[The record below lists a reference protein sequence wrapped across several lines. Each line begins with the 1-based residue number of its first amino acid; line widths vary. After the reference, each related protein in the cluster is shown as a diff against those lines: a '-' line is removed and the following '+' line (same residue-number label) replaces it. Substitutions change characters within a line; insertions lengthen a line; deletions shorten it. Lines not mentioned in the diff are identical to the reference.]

1 MQQPNWF
8 GGSMKEFF
16 ALISEYNTASVL
28 FRLALAVI
36 FGGLIGIERGR
47 KRRPAG
53 FRTHMLVCL
62 GAAMTMLI
70 SQHLWL
76 EGYTTDLAR
85 LGAQVV
91 SGIGFL
97 GAGTILVTG
106 RHQIKGLTTAAGL
119 WASASIGL
127 AIGAGFYIGALF
139 AFCFVLLAIT
149 LFSRLEARLIAS
161 ARNMNLF
168 VEYSDS
174 ETLGRVIDNLKKLN
188 VKIYDV
194 EITKNRA
201 SDGIS
206 TGAILSVRLPRSL
219 PHAVVMAEIASSDGV
234 RSVEEL

>member
-1 MQQPNWF
+1 
-8 GGSMKEFF
+8 MKEFYT
-16 ALISEYNTASVL
+16 LITEYNTVSVL
-28 FRLALAVI
+28 FRLTLAVI
-36 FGGLIGIERGR
+36 LGGLIGIERGR

-76 EGYTTDLAR
+76 EGYDTDLTR

-127 AIGAGFYIGALF
+127 AIGSGFYIGALF
-139 AFCFVLLAIT
+139 GFVFVLLAIT

-161 ARNMNLF
+161 ARNMNLY
-168 VEYSDS
+168 VEYADS
-174 ETLGRVIDNLKKLN
+174 ETLGRVIDNLKRLN

-201 SDGIS
+201 SEGIS
-206 TGAILSVRLPRSL
+206 TGAIVSVRLPRAL

>member
-1 MQQPNWF
+1 
-8 GGSMKEFF
+8 MKEFY
-16 ALISEYNTASVL
+16 ALITEYNTVSVL
-28 FRLALAVI
+28 LRLVFAVI
-36 FGGLIGIERGR
+36 CGGLIGIERGR

-70 SQHLWL
+70 SQHLWQS
-76 EGYTTDLAR
+76 GYSTDLGR

-91 SGIGFL
+91 NGIGFL

-119 WASASIGL
+119 WASACIGL
-127 AIGAGFYIGALF
+127 AIGAGFYIGAVF
-139 AFCFVLLAIT
+139 AFCFVLLTIT
-149 LFSRLEARLIAS
+149 LFSRLEARLISS
-161 ARNMNLF
+161 ARNMNMY
-168 VEYSDS
+168 VEYADSD
-174 ETLGRVIDNLKKLN
+174 TLGRVIDNIKKLN

-201 SDGIS
+201 ADGIS

-234 RSVEEL
+234 RGVEEL

>member
-1 MQQPNWF
+1 
-8 GGSMKEFF
+8 MKDFF
-16 ALISEYNTASVL
+16 SLITEYNTASVL

-139 AFCFVLLAIT
+139 AFVFVLLAIT
-149 LFSRLEARLIAS
+149 VFSRLEARLIAS
-161 ARNMNLF
+161 ARNMNLY
-168 VEYSDS
+168 VEYADS

-201 SDGIS
+201 SEGIS

-234 RSVEEL
+234 RGVEEL

>member
-1 MQQPNWF
+1 
-8 GGSMKEFF
+8 MKEIY
-16 ALISEYNTASVL
+16 AMLTEYNTVSVL
-28 FRLALAVI
+28 VRLALAVI
-36 FGGLIGIERGR
+36 CGGLVGLERGR

-76 EGYTTDLAR
+76 RGYTTDLSR

-106 RHQIKGLTTAAGL
+106 RHQVKGLTTAAGL
-119 WASASIGL
+119 WASACIGL
-127 AIGAGFYIGALF
+127 AIGAGFYIGALL
-139 AFCFVLLAIT
+139 AFVFVVLAIT
-149 LFSRLEARLIAS
+149 LFSHLETYLIAS
-161 ARNMNLF
+161 ARNMNLY
-168 VEYSDS
+168 VEYYDS
-174 ETLGRVIDNLKKLN
+174 ETLGRVIEGVKKMN

-201 SDGIS
+201 ADGIS
-206 TGAILSVRLPRSL
+206 TGAILSVRLPRAL

-234 RSVEEL
+234 KSVEEL

>member
-1 MQQPNWF
+1 M
-8 GGSMKEFF
+8 GEFYKT
-16 ALISEYNTASVL
+16 LTEYNTVSVL
-28 FRLALAVI
+28 IRLLLAVI
-36 FGGLIGIERGR
+36 CGGLIGIERGR

-62 GAAMTMLI
+62 GSAVTMLI

-127 AIGAGFYIGALF
+127 AIGAGFYVGAVF
-139 AFCFVLLAIT
+139 AFAFVLLTIT
-149 LFSRLEARLIAS
+149 LLSRLEARLIAS
-161 ARNMNLF
+161 ARNMNLYI
-168 VEYSDS
+168 EYADS
-174 ETLGRVIDNLKKLN
+174 ETLGRVIDSVKKLE
-188 VKIYDV
+188 VRIYDV

-201 SDGIS
+201 TEGIS
-206 TGAILSVRLPRSL
+206 TGAILSLRLPKAL

-234 RSVEEL
+234 KGVEEL

>member
-1 MQQPNWF
+1 
-8 GGSMKEFF
+8 MKEFY
-16 ALISEYNTASVL
+16 ALITEYNTVSVL
-28 FRLALAVI
+28 VRLVFAVI
-36 FGGLIGIERGR
+36 CGGLIGIERGR

-70 SQHLWL
+70 SQHLWKS
-76 EGYTTDLAR
+76 GYNTDLGR

-91 SGIGFL
+91 NGIGFL

-106 RHQIKGLTTAAGL
+106 RHQVKGLTTAAGL
-119 WASASIGL
+119 WASACIGL

-149 LFSRLEARLIAS
+149 LFSRLEARLISS
-161 ARNMNLF
+161 ARNMNMY
-168 VEYSDS
+168 VEYADSD
-174 ETLGRVIDNLKKLN
+174 TLGRVIDNIKKLN

-201 SDGIS
+201 ADGIS

-234 RSVEEL
+234 RGVEEL

>member
-1 MQQPNWF
+1 
-8 GGSMKEFF
+8 MKEFY
-16 ALISEYNTASVL
+16 ALITEYNTVSVL

-36 FGGLIGIERGR
+36 CGGLIGIERGR

-70 SQHLWL
+70 SQHLWTR
-76 EGYTTDLAR
+76 GYTTDLAR

-106 RHQIKGLTTAAGL
+106 RHQVKGLTTAAGL
-119 WASASIGL
+119 WASACIGL
-127 AIGAGFYIGALF
+127 AIGAGFYVGALL
-139 AFCFVLLAIT
+139 AFFFVLLAIT
-149 LFSRLEARLIAS
+149 LFSRLEARLISS
-161 ARNMNLF
+161 ARNMNLY
-168 VEYSDS
+168 VEYYDS
-174 ETLGRVIDNLKKLN
+174 ETLGRVIDSIKKLN

-201 SDGIS
+201 AEGIS
-206 TGAILSVRLPRSL
+206 TGAILSVRLPRAL

-234 RSVEEL
+234 KGVEEL

>member
-1 MQQPNWF
+1 
-8 GGSMKEFF
+8 MKEFF
-16 ALISEYNTASVL
+16 AMLTEYNTVSIL
-28 FRLALAVI
+28 FRLILAVI
-36 FGGLIGIERGR
+36 CGGLIGLERGR

-76 EGYTTDLAR
+76 RGYTTDLAR

-106 RHQIKGLTTAAGL
+106 RHQVKGLTTAAGL
-119 WASASIGL
+119 WASACIGL
-127 AIGAGFYIGALF
+127 AIGAGFYLGALF
-139 AFCFVLLAIT
+139 AFGFVLLAIT
-149 LFSRLEARLIAS
+149 LFSRLETYLIAS
-161 ARNMNLF
+161 ARNMNLY
-168 VEYSDS
+168 VEYYDS
-174 ETLGRVIDNLKKLN
+174 ETLGRVIESIKKLN

-201 SDGIS
+201 ADGIS
-206 TGAILSVRLPRSL
+206 TGAILSVRLPRAL

-234 RSVEEL
+234 KGVEEL

>member
-1 MQQPNWF
+1 MHEIYTMLTQYNW
-8 GGSMKEFF
+8 
-16 ALISEYNTASVL
+16 ASVL
-28 FRLALAVI
+28 FRLILAVI
-36 FGGLIGIERGR
+36 CGGLIGIERGR

-70 SQHLWL
+70 GQHLWMQ
-76 EGYTTDLAR
+76 GYATDLTR

-106 RHQIKGLTTAAGL
+106 RQQIKGLTTAAGL
-119 WASASIGL
+119 WASACLGL
-127 AIGAGFYIGALF
+127 AIGAGFYIGAAI
-139 AFCFVLLAIT
+139 AFLLVLLTIT
-149 LFSRLEARLIAS
+149 LFSRLESKLIAS
-161 ARNMNLF
+161 ARNMNLY
-168 VEYSDS
+168 VEYADS
-174 ETLGRVIDNLKKLN
+174 ETLGRVIDNVKHLN

-194 EITKNRA
+194 EIMKNKVA
-201 SDGIS
+201 EGIS

-234 RSVEEL
+234 RGVEEL

>member
-1 MQQPNWF
+1 MN
-8 GGSMKEFF
+8 EFY
-16 ALISEYNTASVL
+16 ALITEYNTASVL
-28 FRLALAVI
+28 FRLTLAVI

-76 EGYTTDLAR
+76 HGFDTDLTR

-127 AIGAGFYIGALF
+127 AIGAGFYVGALF
-139 AFCFVLLAIT
+139 AFGFVLLAIT
-149 LFSRLEARLIAS
+149 LFSRLEAKLIAS
-161 ARNMNLF
+161 ARNMNLY
-168 VEYSDS
+168 VEYFDS
-174 ETLGRVIDNLKKLN
+174 ETLGRVIDNLKKMN

-201 SDGIS
+201 SEGIS

>member
-1 MQQPNWF
+1 
-8 GGSMKEFF
+8 MKEFF

-234 RSVEEL
+234 RGVEEL

>member
-1 MQQPNWF
+1 MN
-8 GGSMKEFF
+8 EFY
-16 ALISEYNTASVL
+16 ALITEYNTASVI
-28 FRLALAVI
+28 FRLTLAVI
-36 FGGLIGIERGR
+36 VGGLIGIERGR

-76 EGYTTDLAR
+76 RGFDTDLTR

-127 AIGAGFYIGALF
+127 AIGAGFYVGALF
-139 AFCFVLLAIT
+139 AFGFVLLAIT
-149 LFSRLEARLIAS
+149 LFSRLETKLIAS
-161 ARNMNLF
+161 ARNMNLY

-174 ETLGRVIDNLKKLN
+174 ETLGRVIDNVKKLN

-201 SDGIS
+201 SEGIS
-206 TGAILSVRLPRSL
+206 TGAILSVRLPRAL

-234 RSVEEL
+234 RGVEEL

>member
-1 MQQPNWF
+1 MQ
-8 GGSMKEFF
+8 EFLDYLRF
-16 ALISEYNTASVL
+16 ADGFHMWGAVARML
-28 FRLALAVI
+28 LAVI
-36 FGGLIGIERGR
+36 CGGIIGIERER

-53 FRTHMLVCL
+53 FRTHILICL
-62 GAAMTMLI
+62 GASLTMLT
-70 SQHLWL
+70 SQYIYL
-76 EGYTTDLAR
+76 ELKLFTDLAR

-234 RSVEEL
+234 RGVEEL

>member
-1 MQQPNWF
+1 M
-8 GGSMKEFF
+8 GEIYKT
-16 ALISEYNTASVL
+16 LTEYNTVSVL
-28 FRLALAVI
+28 VRLFLAVI
-36 FGGLIGIERGR
+36 CGGLIGIERGR

-62 GAAMTMLI
+62 GAAVTMLI

-127 AIGAGFYIGALF
+127 AIGAGFYVGALF
-139 AFCFVLLAIT
+139 AFGFVLLTIT

-161 ARNMNLF
+161 ARNMNLY
-168 VEYSDS
+168 VEYADS
-174 ETLGRVIDNLKKLN
+174 ETLGHVIDN
-188 VKIYDV
+188 VKRLEVRIYDV

-201 SDGIS
+201 TEGIS
-206 TGAILSVRLPRSL
+206 TGAILSLRLPKAL

-234 RSVEEL
+234 KGVEEL